1 MLPAWNLSDLYAN
14 KNDPKLTKDLN
25 FLNIETKLFNEKYI
39 NEVKNLNAQQLLEA
53 IKNYEKI
60 SDIEIK
66 IATYA
71 YLYFVTDMLNHDKA
85 GFYQNIS
92 EKLNAISE
100 KIIFFQLEI
109 ADLAEKNLNKL
120 LEDKDLKKYKSF
132 ILDIRSSKKYQKS
145 RNIEEI
151 LHKKHQTSNHAWSRL
166 FDETMAGLE
175 FNYDKKNLSAAE
187 IFNILSSNDK
197 EKRKKAA
204 KSIGQTLEKNIKIF
218 AFITNILAKDK
229 AIDDEIRNYE
239 HPVKAR
245 NVSNFIEDEVVNSLV
260 TTVKENYQNF
270 SHEYY
275 HIKAQL
281 FGCKQLDYWDRNAP
295 FDNLEE
301 QEISYQEAQKI
312 VLTAYNNF
320 SSQMAE
326 IAELFFKNNWI
337 DVPPRKGKD
346 SGAFSHPSA
355 PSTHP
360 YIMLNYQGKIRDVM
374 TLAHELG
381 HGIHQYLSRK
391 QGALMADTPLTLA
404 ETASIFGEQLV
415 FESLLNQA
423 KTKDEKKFLLINK
436 IEDSLNTI
444 IRQIAF
450 YDFEYQLHHKR
461 KTGELTINE
470 INEIWL
476 KTQQDSLGS
485 ALKFHAEYKY
495 FWSYIPHF
503 IHSPFYVYAYA
514 FGNLLVNSLYLTY
527 KSGLKDF
534 EKKYI
539 HALSAGGTLH
549 HKELL
554 APFGLDASNKN
565 FWQEGLK
572 LPLSYL
578 NELKELLK

>member
-1 MLPAWNLSDLYAN
+1 MLPAWNLKDLYLN
-14 KNDPKLTKDLN
+14 NNDPQLAKDLN
-25 FLNIETKLFNEKYI
+25 FLSTETNLFH
-39 NEVKNLNAQQLLEA
+39 KNYLNKIKDLNGKELFLAV
-53 IKNYEKI
+53 KNYEKI
-60 SDIEIK
+60 NDLEIK

-71 YLYFVTDMLNHDKA
+71 YLYFVTDMLNNDKA

-92 EKLNAISE
+92 EKLNIISE
-100 KIIFFQLEI
+100 KIIFFPLEI
-109 ADLAEKNLNKL
+109 ANLDEKNLNKL
-120 LEDKDLKKYKSF
+120 LADKNLNKYKPF
-132 ILDIRSSKKYQKS
+132 ITDIRSSKKYQKS

-151 LHKKHQTSNHAWSRL
+151 LHKKHQTSNQAWSRL

-175 FNYDKKNLSAAE
+175 FKYGTKNLSAAE
-187 IFNILSSNDK
+187 IFNLLSSNNQ
-197 EKRKKAA
+197 EERKKAA
-204 KSIGQTLEKNIKIF
+204 KSIGKTLKTNIKIF

-229 AIDDEIRNYE
+229 AIEDEIRNYE

-245 NVSNFIEDEVVNSLV
+245 NVSNFIEDEVIDSLYSA
-260 TTVKENYQNF
+260 VKENYKNF
-270 SHEYY
+270 SHQYY
-275 HIKAQL
+275 KIKAQL
-281 FGCKQLDYWDRNAP
+281 FGSKQIDYWDRNAP
-295 FDNLEE
+295 LSNLKEK
-301 QEISYQEAQKI
+301 EINYKEAQKI
-312 VLTAYNNF
+312 VLTAYANF
-320 SSQMAE
+320 SNEMAE

-415 FESLLNQA
+415 FESLLE
-423 KTKDEKKFLLINK
+423 KSTTKEEKKFLLINK

-444 IRQIAF
+444 VRQIAF
-450 YDFEYQLHHKR
+450 YDFEYQIHHKR
-461 KTGELTINE
+461 KTAEVNINE

-476 KTQQDSLGS
+476 KTQKESLGP
-485 ALKFHAEYKY
+485 AIKFHSEYKY

-527 KSGLKDF
+527 KSGLENF
-534 EKKYI
+534 ETKYLN
-539 HALSAGGTLH
+539 ALSAGGTLH

-565 FWQEGLK
+565 FWKEGLK
-572 LPLSYL
+572 LPMNYL
-578 NELKELLK
+578 DELKELI